1 MQDSIPVHLASILA
15 DLRWLRVFDR
25 HGGWNGL
32 SLKMSTKNRVRRLV
46 VGFLVV
52 LVPSVTLAMLQR
64 PGQNRQAETKQAPS
78 LVPAAN
84 PAEAVR
90 VLQGKINN
98 GSVKL
103 EFEEGKGYIRSLLKA
118 LNIPV
123 SSQALV
129 FGRNSFQLDL
139 ISPNM
144 PRALYFNDN
153 VYVGFVQ
160 GGQYIEVASV
170 DPKLGPVFFTLEQ
183 ERRTRP
189 VFVKQTSNCLVCHD
203 SAGNGI
209 PRLLV
214 LSTIPDAIGTAMGQT
229 VYSITDESPMKE
241 RFGGWYVTGTHGNQ
255 QHMGNVFAPHR
266 VNTIQDLKAY
276 IARMDMGAG
285 ANVTDLTGRFDTK
298 PYLSPHS
305 DIVAQ
310 MVLAHQTHV
319 HNLISRAAH
328 MYDQAVKQRLH
339 PDKMKQ
345 VVENYAE
352 PIVESMLFSGAQ
364 PFTAP
369 IAGTTGFAAE
379 FAAAGRRDSQG
390 RSLKDLDLKTRLF
403 KYPMS
408 YLIYTDSFNNMP
420 QPVKEY
426 VNRRFMEILTDEDTT
441 KKYAHLSAS
450 DRQAILEIMKETK
463 R

>member
-1 MQDSIPVHLASILA
+1 MDA
-15 DLRWLRVFDR
+15 R
-25 HGGWNGL
+25 
-32 SLKMSTKNRVRRLV
+32 NRVRQFV
-46 VGFLVV
+46 VGFLIV
-52 LVPSVTLAMLQR
+52 LVPVVTLAVLR
-64 PGQNRQAETKQAPS
+64 PGQNRKAETKQAPPS
-78 LVPAAN
+78 APSAT
-84 PAEAVR
+84 PAEPIGM
-90 VLQGKINN
+90 LEQQINN

-103 EFEEGKGYIRSLLKA
+103 EFDEDTGYLRSLLKT
-118 LNIPV
+118 LNVPV

-144 PRALYFNDN
+144 PRAIYFNND

-160 GGQYIEVASV
+160 GGRYIEIASI
-170 DPKLGPVFFTLEQ
+170 DPKLGPVFFTLDQ
-183 ERRTRP
+183 ERHTRP
-189 VFVKQTSNCLVCHD
+189 VFAKETGNCLVCHD

-229 VYSITDESPMKE
+229 VYSITDQSPMKE
-241 RFGGWYVTGTHGNQ
+241 RFGGWYVTGTHGDQ
-255 QHMGNVFAPHR
+255 HHMGNVFAPQR
-266 VNTIQDLKAY
+266 AREIPDVKAY
-276 IARMDMGAG
+276 TNRMNMQAG

-310 MVLAHQTHV
+310 MVLAHQTNV

-328 MYDQAVKQRLH
+328 TYNEAMTERRQPDEVKR
-339 PDKMKQ
+339 
-345 VVENYAE
+345 VVENGAE
-352 PIVESMLFSGAQ
+352 PIVRAMLFSGAQ

-379 FAAAGRRDSQG
+379 FTAAGRRDSQG
-390 RSLKDLDLKTRLF
+390 RSLKDLDLEKRLF

-408 YLIYTDSFNNMP
+408 YLVYTDSFKNMP
-420 QPVKEY
+420 EPVREY
-426 VNRRFMEILTDEDTT
+426 VNRRFGEILAGEDTT
-441 KKYAHLSAS
+441 KDYAHLSAS
-450 DRQAILEIMKETK
+450 DRQAIAEILKETQEDK

>member
-1 MQDSIPVHLASILA
+1 MGAQ
-15 DLRWLRVFDR
+15 
-25 HGGWNGL
+25 
-32 SLKMSTKNRVRRLV
+32 KRVRQFV
-46 VGFLVV
+46 TGFLVV
-52 LVPSVTLAMLQR
+52 LVPVVALAVLQR
-64 PGQNRQAETKQAPS
+64 PAT
-78 LVPAAN
+78 
-84 PAEAVR
+84 PAEAISR
-90 VLQGKINN
+90 LQQQINS

-103 EFEEGKGYIRSLLKA
+103 EFEEGKGYIRSLLKN
-118 LNIPV
+118 LRIPV
-123 SSQALV
+123 SSQAFV

-144 PRALYFNDN
+144 PRALYFNEN

-160 GGQYIEVASV
+160 GGRYIEVASV

-214 LSTIPDAIGTAMGQT
+214 LSTIPDAMGTAMGQT

-241 RFGGWYVTGTHGNQ
+241 RFGGWYVTGTHGDQ
-255 QHMGNVFAPHR
+255 RHMGNVFAQHR
-266 VNTIQDLKAY
+266 VTAIQDLKDY

-285 ANVTDLTGRFDTK
+285 SNVTELTGRFDTK

-328 MYDQAVKQRLH
+328 MYGQTIRQRQH
-339 PDKMKQ
+339 PDQVKQ

-379 FAAAGRRDSQG
+379 FTAAGRRDSHG
-390 RSLKDLDLKTRLF
+390 RSLRDLDLKTRLF

-408 YLIYTDSFNNMP
+408 YLIDTDSFKNMP
-420 QPVKEY
+420 DAIKEY
-426 VNRRFMEILTDEDTT
+426 VNRRFREILTGEDTAP
-441 KKYAHLSAS
+441 KYAHPSAS
-450 DRQAILEIMKETK
+450 DRQTILEIMKETK

>member
-1 MQDSIPVHLASILA
+1 MGI
-15 DLRWLRVFDR
+15 
-25 HGGWNGL
+25 
-32 SLKMSTKNRVRRLV
+32 KNRLRQLA
-46 VGFLVV
+46 VGV
-52 LVPSVTLAMLQR
+52 LIVLAPVVTLAVLQRPAQNRQTQTKQASRSAVTATPAEAIGMLQR
-64 PGQNRQAETKQAPS
+64 QIS
-78 LVPAAN
+78 
-84 PAEAVR
+84 
-90 VLQGKINN
+90 N
-98 GSVKL
+98 GSVRL

-118 LNIPV
+118 LDIPV

-139 ISPNM
+139 ISPDM
-144 PRALYFNDN
+144 PRALYFNDD

-160 GGQYIEVASV
+160 GGQYIEVASM
-170 DPKLGPVFFTLEQ
+170 DPKLGPIFFTLEQ
-183 ERRTRP
+183 EPGARP
-189 VFVKQTSNCLVCHD
+189 AFVKETSNCLVCHD

-214 LSTIPDAIGTAMGQT
+214 LSTIPDAMGTAMGQT
-229 VYSITDESPMKE
+229 VYSINDESPMKE
-241 RFGGWYVTGTHGNQ
+241 RFGGWYVTGTHGDQ
-255 QHMGNVFAPHR
+255 RHMGNVFARQR
-266 VNTIQDLKAY
+266 VNTIQDLNAY
-276 IARMDMGAG
+276 VARMDMGAG
-285 ANVTDLTGRFDTK
+285 ANVTDLPSRFDTK

-319 HNLISRAAH
+319 HNVISRAAH
-328 MYDQAVKQRLH
+328 KYDEAINPRLQSDQVKR
-339 PDKMKQ
+339 
-345 VVENYAE
+345 VVEDYAE

-379 FAAAGRRDSQG
+379 FTAEGRRDSQG

-420 QPVKEY
+420 EPVKEY
-426 VNRRFMEILTDEDTT
+426 VNRRFREILTGEDTT
-441 KKYAHLSAS
+441 KEYAHLSTS
-450 DRQAILEIMKETK
+450 DRQAILEILKQTQPGG
-463 R
+463 